1 MRRKYDSIF
10 IKEGIMKK
18 TSLYLLK
25 VLLTFVF
32 FLILL
37 IAVVSAWLQYKGQVE
52 QIERDRLNTVLITAR
67 TAVLSIESET
77 LNSIREAKDYTS
89 AGYNAIH
96 NKLVEL
102 QQAAGLPASGV
113 RILRKAGTHTEM
125 VVTAEKQNR
134 IGQSFDLWTEMNGV
148 FNKGLA
154 AARIN
159 EIKGVNYAV
168 AFAPIKNT
176 HGETVALLMIE
187 KELNELPSFFEV
199 LFWPL
204 IIGLVLFILIAVV
217 ATVVLKRL
225 DGAVNEIHFNLE
237 RLKKGEP
244 LRRSETDTL
253 LLSEITE
260 DLKALETRIKG
271 TEESKEERE
280 KIQKQITELLK
291 IVSAAA
297 DGDFTVTARV
307 TADTLGAL
315 ADSFNL
321 MISDLSELVRDAKN
335 AAEEVASTTAGILKN
350 VEVMAKGAADQ
361 ASQTETISNFAKDM
375 ADLITNTNQNAQR
388 AAEAARKAKE
398 VAETGSQIVKKS
410 IEGMQHIRESVR
422 DASKQ
427 VKVLGEN
434 STRIGEITDFISEIA
449 SQTNLL
455 ALNAS
460 IEAARAGEA
469 GRGFSVVADEI
480 RNLAERSSRSADEIS
495 KLIGDIQD
503 GISKTMDAMDKGT
516 LQVAE
521 GTKMVDSAGVTLREI
536 LGSIEISTKSAVE
549 ISNATQEQTKYSQEI
564 VQSLE
569 HIAGIARETADGAKQ
584 SKEFATKLEALSTKL
599 NQAVSKF
606 RLAK

>member
-1 MRRKYDSIF
+1 
-10 IKEGIMKK
+10 MKK
-18 TSLYLLK
+18 TSFQLLK
-25 VLLTFVF
+25 SLLTFTF
-32 FLILL
+32 FIILI
-37 IAVVSAWLQYKGQVE
+37 VVAAITWLQLQGETKQVIQSE
-52 QIERDRLNTVLITAR
+52 LNNVKIMAQAAALSVDGEKIIQIAESKEYESEVF
-67 TAVLSIESET
+67 TAVH
-77 LNSIREAKDYTS
+77 D
-89 AGYNAIH
+89 
-96 NKLVEL
+96 KLVSL
-102 QQAAGLPASGV
+102 QQASGLAAGAIK
-113 RILRKAGTHTEM
+113 ILRKQGTHTEIIA
-125 VVTAEKQNR
+125 TAEKQNR
-134 IGQSFDLWTEMNGV
+134 IGQSYDLWSEMNGV
-148 FNKGLA
+148 LKNGLA
-154 AARIN
+154 SVRLN
-159 EIKGVNYAV
+159 EKDGRSFAV
-168 AFAPIKNT
+168 GFAPIKNKR
-176 HGETVALLMIE
+176 GENVALFMVE
-187 KELNELPSFFEV
+187 KEIENLPSFIKV

-204 IIGLVLFILIAVV
+204 LVGMAGFLLIAVIAMV
-217 ATVVLKRL
+217 ILKRL
-225 DGAVNEIHFNLE
+225 DTAIDEVHLNMG
-237 RLKKGEP
+237 RLKGGEALHRP
-244 LRRSETDTL
+244 ETDNPL
-253 LLSEITE
+253 LMEIAS
-260 DLKALETRIKG
+260 DLEELESSIKG
-271 TEESKEERE
+271 TQVSKEEQQ
-280 KIQKQITELLK
+280 KIQKQITELLR

-297 DGDFTVTARV
+297 DGDFTVKATV

-321 MISDLSELVRDAKN
+321 MISDLSELVRDAKD
-335 AAEEVASTTAGILKN
+335 AAEQVATTTAGILKN

-375 ADLITNTNQNAQR
+375 AELITNTNQNAQR

-398 VAETGSQIVKKS
+398 VAEAGSQIVKKS
-410 IEGMQHIRESVR
+410 IEGMQHIRDSVR

-427 VKVLGEN
+427 VRVLGEH
-434 STRIGEITDFISEIA
+434 STRIGEITDFISEVA
-449 SQTNLL
+449 NQTNLL

-536 LGSIEISTKSAVE
+536 LGSIEISTNSAVE
-549 ISNATQEQTKYSQEI
+549 ISNATQEQTKYSKEI

-584 SKEFATKLEALSTKL
+584 SKEYATKLESLSTKL

>member
-1 MRRKYDSIF
+1 MRRKYDNIY
-10 IKEGIMKK
+10 IKEDIMKK
-18 TSLYLLK
+18 TGFQLLK
-25 VLLTFVF
+25 SLLTFTF
-32 FLILL
+32 FIILL
-37 IAVVSAWLQYKGQVE
+37 VVVAIAWLQLQNEKRRVIQSE
-52 QIERDRLNTVLITAR
+52 LNKVKLVAE
-67 TAVLSIESET
+67 AAALSIDGETVIQIAESKEYESEVF
-77 LNSIREAKDYTS
+77 IR
-89 AGYNAIH
+89 IH
-96 NKLVEL
+96 DKLVNL
-102 QQAAGLPASGV
+102 QQVSGIAAGAIK
-113 RILRKAGTHTEM
+113 ILRKQGTHTEIIM
-125 VVTAEKQNR
+125 TAEKQNR
-134 IGQSFDLWTEMNGV
+134 IGQSYDLWSEMNGV
-148 FNKGLA
+148 LK
-154 AARIN
+154 
-159 EIKGVNYAV
+159 KGVASARLNKKDNRSFVV
-168 AFAPIKNT
+168 AFAPVKNKR
-176 HGETVALLMIE
+176 GEPVALFMLE
-187 KELNELPSFFEV
+187 KEIENLPSFTNVLLWPLLVGIAGFLLIAIITMVILRRLDTAIDEVHLNMNRLKSGEV
-199 LFWPL
+199 L
-204 IIGLVLFILIAVV
+204 
-217 ATVVLKRL
+217 
-225 DGAVNEIHFNLE
+225 
-237 RLKKGEP
+237 
-244 LRRSETDTL
+244 RRPETDRPL
-253 LLSEITE
+253 LMEIASDMDE
-260 DLKALETRIKG
+260 LESRIKG
-271 TEESKEERE
+271 TRASKEEQE
-280 KIQKQITELLK
+280 KIQKQITELLR

-297 DGDFTVTARV
+297 DGDFTVKATV

-321 MISDLSELVRDAKN
+321 MISDLSELVRDAKD
-335 AAEEVASTTAGILKN
+335 AAEQVATTTAGILKN

-375 ADLITNTNQNAQR
+375 AELITNTNQNAQR

-398 VAETGSQIVKKS
+398 VAEAGSQIVKKS
-410 IEGMQHIRESVR
+410 IEGMQHIRDSVR

-427 VKVLGEN
+427 VRVLGEH
-434 STRIGEITDFISEIA
+434 STRIGEITDFISEVA
-449 SQTNLL
+449 NQTNLL

-536 LGSIEISTKSAVE
+536 LGSIEISTNSAVE
-549 ISNATQEQTKYSQEI
+549 ISNATQEQTKYSKEI

-584 SKEFATKLEALSTKL
+584 SKEYATKLESLSTKL